1 MKLSWRK
8 HRQSLISYLK
18 TAKKIDSILEVITAI
33 SEQTNLLALNA
44 AIEAAR
50 AGEAGR
56 GFAVVADEVR
66 NLASKTGSSASEIHT
81 MIRQLQETAESAVG
95 AMEKGIALSS
105 RCKHRADE
113 TGDVLSTI
121 SDKLNQVTDSSIQ
134 IATAVEQQASVT
146 QEINRNIINI
156 KQLADDTSQ
165 TSQSSIERTSHL
177 VDNLEGLERLMK
189 QFRNNWR
196 AFGLFFLSIIQ
207 P

>member
-1 MKLSWRK
+1 
-8 HRQSLISYLK
+8 
-18 TAKKIDSILEVITAI
+18 
-33 SEQTNLLALNA
+33 
-44 AIEAAR
+44 
-50 AGEAGR
+50 
-56 GFAVVADEVR
+56 
-66 NLASKTGSSASEIHT
+66 
-81 MIRQLQETAESAVG
+81 MIRQLQETAENAVG
-95 AMEKGIALSS
+95 AMEKGITLSS

-113 TGDVLSTI
+113 TGEVLSTI

-189 QFRNNWR
+189 QF
-196 AFGLFFLSIIQ
+196 Q
-207 P
+207 K